1 MAVNARTSAS
11 DLPGSVVETAAAG
24 APGGKDAR
32 RETSAGG
39 GSGAGGGAR
48 GGNRGRG
55 RDARGRATT
64 WTRMKRERATYL
76 FIVPGL
82 LFFLIFA
89 YLPLAGNVVAFQ
101 DYSPYWGIGGSEW
114 VGLQNF
120 AAMFNDP
127 QFMRALTNTLVIS
140 FLQIVFAFPAPILLA
155 LLLNSLI
162 SERIK
167 RVVQSIVYLPHFIS
181 WVIVIAI
188 WQQVLG
194 GAGPVAELFS
204 AIGIDG
210 VNIMSD
216 PDTFKALVV
225 SQVIWKD
232 IGWGTII
239 FFAAITSI
247 PNELYEAAAVDGAG
261 SLRRTWHV
269 TMPGLVPVI
278 TLLLILTIGNVLT
291 VGFEQLLL
299 QQPAVGSAAA
309 EVLDT
314 FVYYRGIAGGD
325 WGLSTAAG
333 LFKGVIGTILVIA
346 ANKFAKRLGTEGL
359 F

>member
-1 MAVNARTSAS
+1 MSVTKDGVPAQAGTSPAAS
-11 DLPGSVVETAAAG
+11 D
-24 APGGKDAR
+24 APA
-32 RETSAGG
+32 
-39 GSGAGGGAR
+39 
-48 GGNRGRG
+48 GRG
-55 RDARGRATT
+55 RASRPGRRRRRRDDPRLEHVLREQASV
-64 WTRMKRERATYL
+64 WTRMKRERWTYA
-76 FIVPGL
+76 FIVPGM
-82 LFFLIFA
+82 LFFLVFA
-89 YLPLAGNVVAFQ
+89 YVPLLGNVVAFQ

-114 VGLQNF
+114 VGFDNF
-120 AAMFNDP
+120 TAMFSDP
-127 QFMRALTNTLVIS
+127 QFLGALKNTLLIS
-140 FLQIVFAFPAPILLA
+140 SLQIVFAFPAPILLA

-162 SERIK
+162 SERTK

-181 WVIVIAI
+181 WVIVISI
-188 WQQVLG
+188 WQQVFG
-194 GAGPVAELFS
+194 GAGPAAELFS
-204 AIGIDG
+204 AIGLDN

-239 FFAAITSI
+239 FFAAISGI

-261 SLRRTWHV
+261 AARRTWHI
-269 TMPGLVPVI
+269 TLPGLVPVI

-299 QQPAVGSAAA
+299 QQPAVGADAA

-333 LFKGVIGTILVIA
+333 LFKGVIGTVLVLA
-346 ANKFAKRLGTEGL
+346 ANKFAKRLGTGGL